1 VLYSETLNKA
11 GFLYPKNE
19 STVESRLFI
28 TQELPRLSLPY
39 RHTLLAFQI
48 QTEQISYNGTESAL
62 RTFGNSAGVPT
73 GKYLV
78 TVPNIF
84 GQKQLFL

>member
-1 VLYSETLNKA
+1 MLYLETLNKA

-19 STVESRLFI
+19 STVDSRFFL
-28 TQELPRLSLPY
+28 TQQLPRISLPY
-39 RHTLLAFQI
+39 GKALFAFQI
-48 QTEQISYNGTESAL
+48 QTGQMSYNGTVAAL

-84 GQKQLFL
+84 GEKAAIS